1 MSSGVNKVIL
11 IGNLGQDPEVR
22 PTPSGTMTTS
32 FSMAT
37 SRTYKDK
44 TGQKQQETQWHKI
57 ITWGKLAEFCGEYL
71 SKGKSI
77 YIEGRI
83 EYRTWQDKE
92 GNKRNTTEIIADTV
106 NFVGSKNDSNQS
118 RSDNW

>member
-1 MSSGVNKVIL
+1 MSSGVNKAIL

-22 PTPSGTMTTS
+22 HTPSGAAATS
-32 FSMAT
+32 FSIAT
-37 SRTYKDK
+37 TRSYKDK
-44 TGQKQQETQWHKI
+44 SGQKQDETQWHKV

-71 SKGKSI
+71 SKGRSV

-83 EYRTWQDKE
+83 EYRTWEDKE
-92 GNKRNTTEIIADTV
+92 GNKRNTTEIVADTV
-106 NFVGSKNDSNQS
+106 NFVGSKNDFNQS

>member
-1 MSSGVNKVIL
+1 MSTGVNKVIL

-44 TGQKQQETQWHKI
+44 TGEKQQETQWHKI

-92 GNKRNTTEIIADTV
+92 GNKRNTTEIVADTV
-106 NFVGSKNDSNQS
+106 NFVGSKNDSNHS

>member
-1 MSSGVNKVIL
+1 MSSGVNKAIL

-22 PTPSGTMTTS
+22 HTPSGSAATS
-32 FSMAT
+32 FSIAT
-37 SRTYKDK
+37 TRSYKDK
-44 TGQKQQETQWHKI
+44 SGQKQDETQWHKV

-71 SKGKSI
+71 SKGRSV

-83 EYRTWQDKE
+83 EYRTWEDKE
-92 GNKRNTTEIIADTV
+92 GNKRNTTEIVADTV
-106 NFVGSKNDSNQS
+106 NFVGSKNDPNQS